1 ADFHLEQAHAS
12 SRCDIYEWREGD
24 CCLAL
29 SSPDGILREATIQRL
44 TSSTQTNDTAWVIF
58 RREPGEEEQ
67 KQEEISITK
76 LMRFGLKQSIQEKP
90 VFPGSNTDTI
100 FCTPL
105 HLRDE
110 DTVPYTINRYLRDY
124 QRDGIRFIYN
134 NYMTSTGCILGDD
147 MGLGKTVQIIGFLAA
162 VLHKTGTWEDV
173 ENNRPQFLQTQI
185 PSNQSNPSKVGIKI
199 YNYSIQ
205 LLKYLLH
212 SIMCRRL

>member
-1 ADFHLEQAHAS
+1 
-12 SRCDIYEWREGD
+12 WREGD
-24 CCLAL
+24 CCLAP
-29 SSPDGILREATIQRL
+29 SSPEGILREATIQKL

-67 KQEEISITK
+67 KQEAISVTK
-76 LMRFGLKQSIQEKP
+76 LMRSGLKQSIQEKP
-90 VFPGSNTDTI
+90 VFPGSSTGTI

-110 DTVPYTINRYLRDY
+110 DRVPYTINRYLRDY

-199 YNYSIQ
+199 YNYSTQ

-212 SIMCRRL
+212 PIMCRRL